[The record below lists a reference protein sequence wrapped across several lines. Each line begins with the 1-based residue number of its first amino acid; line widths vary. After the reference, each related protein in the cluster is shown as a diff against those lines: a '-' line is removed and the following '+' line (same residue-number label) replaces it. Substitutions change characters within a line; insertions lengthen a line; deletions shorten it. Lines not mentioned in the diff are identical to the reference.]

1 MGTDTVLRDKG
12 TMGISHPLPALFYKG
27 HFGSDS
33 VPLSRC
39 LVGNF
44 ASVWSFSRNPAVT
57 GPSYH
62 VFKDFSREDKLHN
75 FNSPN
80 WKDEWGSLPKFLAG
94 RELHCPPPS
103 QLSSHF
109 P

>member
-12 TMGISHPLPALFYKG
+12 TMGISHPLPTLFYKG
-27 HFGSDS
+27 HYGSDS
-33 VPLSRC
+33 VTLPPRLC

-44 ASVWSFSRNPAVT
+44 ASVWSFSHNPAVT

-62 VFKDFSREDKLHN
+62 VFKDFSREEKLHN

-80 WKDEWGSLPKFLAG
+80 
-94 RELHCPPPS
+94 
-103 QLSSHF
+103 
-109 P
+109 